1 MTSVG
6 YTTDHVRKS
15 EILEISEKT
24 KFQCSDWV
32 DYPMDV
38 WGATGGLVGSIPI
51 ICGGRTCYN
60 ITANK
65 AVLLGKMTS
74 MRQSAA
80 SVVINNKLL
89 WVTGGYQSS
98 TDFIHLNGTIS
109 KGNSGCRRSKMTK
122 PTLRVLISKNG

>member
-15 EILEISEKT
+15 EILEISEKN

-38 WGATGGLVGSIPI
+38 WGATGGLVGSMPI

-60 ITANK
+60 VTANK
-65 AVLLGKMTS
+65 AVLLGKMKTK
-74 MRQSAA
+74 RRSAA
-80 SVVINNKLL
+80 SVVLNDSVL
-89 WVTGGYQSS
+89 WVTGGWNGIRLSS
-98 TDFIHLNGTIS
+98 TELVYSNGTIS
-109 KGNSGCRRSKMTK
+109 NGNLGCRSLKLHT
-122 PTLRVLISKNG
+122 PH